1 MRALRLVIILLALGA
16 AAPVAAQT
24 AYPEVMTLEQAAKFL
39 AVKRAYFGQL
49 AGWGQV
55 PGRQIGSQ
63 WRFSCK
69 ALLNWLAGSYTKPQP
84 QSPAL
89 LYGCGS
95 TVVRAAAS
103 ANAATG
109 PGTVSSTSTGATPI
123 GEAPDQET
131 ADDVF
136 LRDQRLLLGSGDVTL
151 ELGLFYA
158 CSDDQAFVSS
168 GGSVALGLV
177 ERDSLISS
185 LTVRY
190 GLFPDTELFASSSL
204 RRSSSQTFAGA
215 NETASTTDT
224 RLGGITLGV
233 RETVLHEALGVPDVM
248 LTFRG
253 GLPTG
258 DNSFSLGGGV
268 ALIKSYDPVVLFA
281 NANYDHTFARR
292 FSDVTLLEPENQLT
306 VTLGFAF
313 ALNDTLTLSTLV
325 SGRFTDETVF
335 ANATLYQR
343 ALIRTH

>member
-1 MRALRLVIILLALGA
+1 M
-16 AAPVAAQT
+16 
-24 AYPEVMTLEQAAKFL
+24 
-39 AVKRAYFGQL
+39 
-49 AGWGQV
+49 
-55 PGRQIGSQ
+55 
-63 WRFSCK
+63 
-69 ALLNWLAGSYTKPQP
+69 
-84 QSPAL
+84 
-89 LYGCGS
+89 
-95 TVVRAAAS
+95 
-103 ANAATG
+103 
-109 PGTVSSTSTGATPI
+109 
-123 GEAPDQET
+123 
-131 ADDVF
+131 
-136 LRDQRLLLGSGDVTL
+136 
-151 ELGLFYA
+151 
-158 CSDDQAFVSS
+158 
-168 GGSVALGLV
+168 ALGLV

-281 NANYDHTFARR
+281 NANYDHTFARS